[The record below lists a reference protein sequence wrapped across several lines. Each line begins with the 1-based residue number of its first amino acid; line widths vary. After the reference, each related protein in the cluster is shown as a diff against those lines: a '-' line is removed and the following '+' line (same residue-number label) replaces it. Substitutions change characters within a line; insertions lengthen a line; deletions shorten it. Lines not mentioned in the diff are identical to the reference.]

1 MSDGHEHDAHEG
13 AADAHHDHGFDGEP
27 ATELGPDEPMTPGW
41 LPALGG
47 VLFVG
52 LALFGLA
59 ESRDSMGAGK
69 PAASADA
76 NANAAQTAAQPV
88 QQAPRPVQM
97 PTRPQALP
105 STMAPAQNAP
115 GSPEIKRLPPSEIKD
130 VMERLKKQGL
140 GQPQPGQPA
149 SRPGAQPPPGGH

>member
-1 MSDGHEHDAHEG
+1 MSDGHEHDAHED

-27 ATELGPDEPMTPGW
+27 AKELGPGEPITPGW
-41 LPALGG
+41 VPALGA

-52 LALFGLA
+52 LALFGLL

-69 PAASADA
+69 PVASADV
-76 NANAAQTAAQPV
+76 NTAQTPAKPA

-105 STMAPAQNAP
+105 STMQPPQNAP
-115 GSPEIKRLPPSEIKD
+115 GSPEIRRLPPGEIKD
-130 VMERLKKQGL
+130 VMERLKAKGL
-140 GQPQPGQPA
+140 EPPKPGAQPQ
-149 SRPGAQPPPGGH
+149 PGAQPPPGAH